1 LLELVVKGDFPH
13 FEIAMFDVVIKAL
26 NLHNNIQKPAKVMQS
41 GVI

>member
-1 LLELVVKGDFPH
+1 LLELTIKGDFPH

-26 NLHNNIQKPAKVMQS
+26 NLHNNIPKHTKIMQS